1 MAGRSVI
8 HEAFRIER
16 TYAAAPSTVFA
27 AFSTEEARN
36 SWSDADDLESP
47 EDQDDD
53 SDSEVSE
60 FDFRV
65 GGRESFSTKE
75 QGTTYRYDG
84 RYYDIVTD
92 NRIVY
97 SYEMYANGA
106 RISVSVATIEF
117 TGSGDGTQLTWTEQ
131 GAYMDGYNGAEAPE
145 MRKDGTIDML
155 NGLTVYLQRQAT
167 A

>member
-1 MAGRSVI
+1 VAGRSVI
-8 HEAFRIER
+8 HETFRIER
-16 TYAAAPSTVFA
+16 TYAAAPSAVFA

-36 SWSDADDLESP
+36 SWGDTGDLEPP
-47 EDQDDD
+47 EDQGGG
-53 SDSEVSE
+53 EASE

-65 GGRESFSTKE
+65 GGRELFTTTE
-75 QGTTYRYDG
+75 EGTTYRYDG
-84 RYYDIVTD
+84 RYHDIVVG

-117 TGSGDGTQLTWTEQ
+117 TRTDGGTRLIWTEQ
-131 GAYMDGYNGAEAPE
+131 GVYLDGYNGAEAPE
-145 MRKDGTIDML
+145 MRKGGTIDML
-155 NGLTVYLQRQAT
+155 NGLTAYLQRQAT